1 MKERLR
7 IGTRGSPLAVIQ
19 AETVGGLL
27 TAAHP
32 GLDVEYVIVRTSGDR
47 IQDRPLAD
55 VGGKGLFTKEIEQ
68 ALFDDAIDLAVHSMK
83 DVETFLADG
92 LRIAAMLPRED
103 PRDVL
108 LGPGEET
115 LDSLPPGT
123 RIGTSSV
130 RRQAQIL
137 HRRPDLTVVPF
148 RGNVQTRLR
157 KLGEG
162 EADATLL
169 AAAGLKRLDN
179 LDIATQILDTD
190 ELLPAA
196 GQGAIG
202 VEAREGD
209 ADVMATLAAIDHPD
223 TTLCVEME
231 RALLAA
237 LDGSC
242 RTPIGALAELDT
254 TDDGIFLRGLVARPD
269 GSELHRGDRRGDR
282 ADALEMAADL
292 GAELRA
298 AMGEDFFKW

>member
-1 MKERLR
+1 MKEKLC
-7 IGTRGSPLAVIQ
+7 IGTRGSPLAIIQ

-27 TAAHP
+27 EAAHP
-32 GLDVEYVIVRTSGDR
+32 GLSVEYFIVRTSGDR

-68 ALFDDAIDLAVHSMK
+68 DLFAGKIDLAVHSMK
-83 DVETFLADG
+83 DVETVLPEG
-92 LRIAAMLPRED
+92 LCISAMLARED

-108 LGPGEET
+108 LAASGQT
-115 LDSLPPGT
+115 LATLPTGA

-130 RRQAQIL
+130 RRQAQLL
-137 HRRPDLTVVPF
+137 HRRPDLEVVPF

-157 KLGEG
+157 KLGSG

-179 LDIATQILDTD
+179 LEVASQVLDVD
-190 ELLPAA
+190 EMLPAS

-202 VEAREGD
+202 IEIRRSD
-209 ADVMATLAAIDHPD
+209 SDVMAMVAALDDRD
-223 TTLCVEME
+223 TTLRVSAE
-231 RALLAA
+231 RAVLAA

-242 RTPIGALAELDT
+242 RTPIGALAELNGT
-254 TDDGIFLRGLVARPD
+254 GNEVYLRALVARPD
-269 GSELHRGDRRGDR
+269 GSELHRGERRGGRD
-282 ADALEMAADL
+282 DAIRMATDL

-298 AMGEDFFKW
+298 AMGESFFTW

>member
-1 MKERLR
+1 MKDKLC
-7 IGTRGSPLAVIQ
+7 IGTRGSPLAIIQ

-27 TAAHP
+27 EAAYP
-32 GLDVEYVIVRTSGDR
+32 GLSVEYIIVRTSGDR

-68 ALFDDAIDLAVHSMK
+68 DLFAGKIDLAVHSMK
-83 DVETFLADG
+83 DVETFLPDG
-92 LRIAAMLPRED
+92 LCITAMLPRED

-108 LGPGEET
+108 LSASGQS
-115 LDSLPPGT
+115 LDALPAGT

-130 RRQAQIL
+130 RRQAQLL
-137 HRRPDLTVVPF
+137 HRRPDLSVVPF

-179 LDIATQILDTD
+179 MNVVSQVLAVD
-190 ELLPAA
+190 EILPAA

-202 VEAREGD
+202 IEVRETD
-209 ADVMATLAAIDHPD
+209 ADVVEMLAAIDDPA
-223 TTLCVEME
+223 TTQCVAAE
-231 RALLAA
+231 RAVLAA

-242 RTPIGALAELDT
+242 RTPIGALAELDSAGK
-254 TDDGIFLRGLVARPD
+254 DVSIRALVARPD
-269 GSELHRGDRRGDR
+269 GSELHRGARQGSA
-282 ADALEMAADL
+282 ADALAMAADL

-298 AMGEDFFKW
+298 KMGESFFTW